1 MAEHKT
7 IPKEMYFVEF
17 IDGSSPFFTKNAVAF
32 KDMIIQL
39 ADYTGTNCPLFIKAL
54 RGVSEESD
62 IVDMYNLFSSYT
74 IDRVLKVEGIAYER
88 GIDYG

>member
-1 MAEHKT
+1 MMIKE

-39 ADYTGTNCPLFIKAL
+39 ADYTGANCPLFIKAL
-54 RGVSEESD
+54 KGCSEEND
-62 IVDMYNLFSSYT
+62 IVAMYNLFSSYEV
-74 IDRVLKVEGIAYER
+74 DRILKVECIAYER
-88 GIDYG
+88 EV